1 MTSAVEPPS
10 EGPWPL
16 RLVLPILGTATVLGS
31 LVILLVAVTLGSH
44 DGPTA
49 PGQPSPPANGPT
61 TSQESSPGQVAG
73 GGIAVVP
80 FIRDLERPL
89 ALAFAGGP
97 TDGIF
102 IAGQNGVVT
111 YVEDGR
117 VHADPALDLSAQ
129 TLVGG
134 EMGMLGIAL
143 HPAFAENGLLYVS
156 YVHTDQATVLA
167 EFTLPNRRQAD
178 LASARE
184 LLRLP
189 QESAYHKGGALVF
202 GPDDGLLY
210 MSIGDDA
217 WPTGDTPDYTDNL
230 RGTIIRINVDERDG
244 ERPYG
249 IPEDNPFAAEGGAPE
264 VFDYGLRNPWR
275 ISIDAATGDLYIADV
290 GSERFEEVSR
300 HRADQPPPVDFGW
313 GAWEGFECRRHQ
325 IRSELDCDDWADAA
339 PPILVIEGGEFQ
351 SGDCA
356 VIGGYVYRGEE
367 IPALEGLYVFGD
379 YCSGRLRTVPTDQEL
394 PTPEIVLDTDVRMGS
409 FGMDA
414 DGELYIADVDNG
426 VIYRIVEE

>member
-1 MTSAVEPPS
+1 MTPAVEPPS
-10 EGPWPL
+10 EDLWPL
-16 RLVLPILGTATVLGS
+16 RLVLPILATLTVLGC
-31 LVILLVAVTLGSH
+31 VAVLLVFVTIGSDARPSAH
-44 DGPTA
+44 TPPSPSANEPSSSQGPT
-49 PGQPSPPANGPT
+49 PGL
-61 TSQESSPGQVAG
+61 VAG

-80 FIRDLERPL
+80 FVRDLERPL
-89 ALAFAGGP
+89 ALAFAGEE

-117 VHADPALDLSAQ
+117 VQADPALDLSDQ

-134 EMGMLGIAL
+134 ELGMLGIAL

-156 YVHTDQATVLA
+156 YVHTDESTILA
-167 EFTLPNRRQAD
+167 EYSLPDRRRAD
-178 LASARE
+178 LGSGRE

-217 WPTGDTPDYTDNL
+217 WPTGDTPDYTDNF
-230 RGTIIRINVDERDG
+230 RGTIVRIDVDQSDG

-249 IPEDNPFAAEGGAPE
+249 IPEDNPFAGGGGPPE
-264 VFDYGLRNPWR
+264 VLDYGLRNPWR

-300 HRADQPPPVDFGW
+300 HRADVPPPVDFGW

-325 IRSELDCDDWADAA
+325 IRAELDCDDWADAE
-339 PPILVIEGGEFQ
+339 PPILVLEGGEFQ

-356 VIGGYVYRGEE
+356 IIGGHVYRGEE
-367 IPALEGLYVFGD
+367 VPALNGLYVFGD
-379 YCSGRLRTVPTDQEL
+379 YCSGRLRTVPADREL
-394 PTPEIVLDTDVRMGS
+394 PTPEIVLDTDIRMSS

-426 VIYRIVEE
+426 VVYRIVQD